1 MVNGIGNGTVVV
13 NGANRAD
20 NGTVGGNEA
29 DNGAVGSNNR
39 VNKVN
44 GTDGIDDGADGA
56 TWRRHVRIDGDFF
69 VESESD
75 DRSDA
80 LLHDIEQTLSGIGSA
95 PANALA
101 GSTAAVE
108 GTSVVRDVAG
118 AVAEAIARHP
128 DVRLVGTDA
137 AAIAMAYARA
147 VGIPPETGAD
157 AATFPSKQGASA
169 SLPVPAA
176 TPESASTSSA
186 SAASSTSDP
195 ATPASSISTP
205 VTPATSAPATPLL
218 TPAESDDFDERWARL
233 WPQLAV
239 VHDVPRSPAE
249 QMATDER
256 WAREVASGRRRP
268 TLRIWE
274 WNAPCVVVGRFQSI
288 RDEVHEDVARAE
300 GITVVRRCTGGGAMF
315 IEPGNTITYSLYTPL
330 EFVAGLSVEASYRL
344 CDRWLV
350 EALRGLGLDVRFAG
364 LNDIASQHGKI
375 GGAAQRRFPAGR
387 ASTPTADG
395 VRVVPAERT
404 PSPGAVLHHV
414 TMAYDIDAAKMGRVL
429 NVSREKMRDK
439 AVRSA
444 VKRVDPLKTQT
455 GMTRDMLVA
464 HLLDHCVSRG
474 ARFVTDGDA
483 TA

>member
-1 MVNGIGNGTVVV
+1 MDTNVIRREYHGEY
-13 NGANRAD
+13 GAECHGECHKEYGGQYRGEYKVPGGKLVAV
-20 NGTVGGNEA
+20 TVGTGGINWA
-29 DNGAVGSNNR
+29 DRGDWAIGAAGADGVDGTDGAVG
-39 VNKVN
+39 
-44 GTDGIDDGADGA
+44 TDAA
-56 TWRRHVRIDGDFF
+56 ARRRHVRIDGDFF
-69 VESESD
+69 VESASD
-75 DRSDA
+75 TQSDA
-80 LLHDIEQTLSGIGSA
+80 LLHDIERVLSGIQAVPSA
-95 PANALA
+95 ALA
-101 GSTAAVE
+101 GSAAAME
-108 GTSVVRDVAG
+108 GAGVVRDIA
-118 AVAEAIARHP
+118 AAIAEAIARHP
-128 DVRLVGTDA
+128 DVCLVGTDA
-137 AAIAMAYARA
+137 EAIAMAYVRA
-147 VGIPPETGAD
+147 VGIPPATGVD
-157 AATFPSKQGASA
+157 VVASV
-169 SLPVPAA
+169 SRPG
-176 TPESASTSSA
+176 
-186 SAASSTSDP
+186 ASSTAPSTP
-195 ATPASSISTP
+195 TSATPAQPT
-205 VTPATSAPATPLL
+205 
-218 TPAESDDFDERWARL
+218 ESDDFDERWARL

-249 QMATDER
+249 QMAVDER
-256 WAREVASGRRRP
+256 WAREVASGLRRP

-330 EFVAGLSVEASYRL
+330 EFVAGLPVEASYRL

-375 GGAAQRRFPAGR
+375 GGAAQRRFPASR
-387 ASTPTADG
+387 ASAPTADG
-395 VRVVPAERT
+395 VRAVPAERT
-404 PSPGAVLHHV
+404 SSPGAVLHHV

-474 ARFVTDGDA
+474 ARLVA
-483 TA
+483 V